1 MVQYKKG
8 ISVREAFDNAPYLS
22 QKLESYFAVY
32 EDLFGRFKGTDCTFM
47 EIGIL
52 HGGSLF
58 MWREFLGPK
67 ARIIGID
74 LNPSAIKWRD
84 HGFEI
89 YVGSQSDSDFWEY
102 LKTVVQDVDV
112 ILDDGGHTNEQ
123 QMCSVIFGSSL
134 VKDGGLLV
142 VEDTHASFWPN
153 FGNPSKYS
161 FSNFAHGVSDD
172 LTKFGREEKV
182 TRLSAVVSQVR
193 FFPSITAFVIDRKVA
208 TEEARAISNL
218 GMVDIAPD
226 MRFHGSNRLFKF
238 LIEVDRALS
247 NARNIGE
254 SRKWLRIFNPLISLR
269 AFAMPRKLLKRLVKL
284 LMVVNL
290 RITNFLSYCKLL
302 REFSKNPSDF

>member
-1 MVQYKKG
+1 
-8 ISVREAFDNAPYLS
+8 
-22 QKLESYFAVY
+22 
-32 EDLFGRFKGTDCTFM
+32 M

-74 LNPSAIKWRD
+74 LNANAIKWRD

-89 YVGSQSDSDFWEY
+89 YIGSQSDPDFWEH
-102 LKTVVQDVDV
+102 LKTVVQDLDV

-142 VEDTHASFWPN
+142 IEDTHASFWAN

-161 FSNFAHGVSDD
+161 FSNFAHRVSDD
-172 LTKFGREEKV
+172 LTKFGRNEKA
-182 TRLSAVVSQVR
+182 TRLSQTVSQVR

-208 TEEARAISNL
+208 SEEARAISNL
-218 GMVDIAPD
+218 GLIDIAPD
-226 MRFHGSNRLFKF
+226 MRFHDSNHLLKSLI
-238 LIEVDRALS
+238 LIERALS
-247 NARNIGE
+247 SGRKIGK
-254 SRKWLRIFNPLISLR
+254 SRKWLRIFNPLLSLR
-269 AFAMPRKLLKRLVKL
+269 AFTVPRKLLLCLAKTFIKI
-284 LMVVNL
+284 NL
-290 RITNFLSYCKLL
+290 RIMNFKGVS
-302 REFSKNPSDF
+302 

>member
-1 MVQYKKG
+1 MDQYKKG
-8 ISVREAFDNAPYLS
+8 SNVREAFENAPYLS
-22 QKLESYFAVY
+22 QKLENYFGVY

-67 ARIIGID
+67 ARIIGVD
-74 LNPSAIKWRD
+74 LNPNAIKWRD

-89 YVGSQSDSDFWEY
+89 YIGSQSDSDFWEY
-102 LKTVVQDVDV
+102 LKTVVQDLDV

-161 FSNFAHGVSDD
+161 FSNFAHEVSDD
-172 LTKFGREEKV
+172 LTKFGRGEKV
-182 TRLSAVVSQVR
+182 TKLSALVSEVR
-193 FFPSITAFVIDRKVA
+193 FFPSITTFVIDRKVA
-208 TEEARAISNL
+208 TEEPRAVSNL
-218 GMVDIAPD
+218 GLVDIAPD
-226 MRFHGSNRLFKF
+226 MRFYGSNRLFKF

-247 NARNIGE
+247 SGRNIGM
-254 SRKWLRIFNPLISLR
+254 SRKWLRILNPFVSSR
-269 AFAMPRKLLKRLVKL
+269 AFAMPRKLTMRLVKS
-284 LMVVNL
+284 MMAVNL
-290 RITNFLSYCKLL
+290 RITNFLSYYKLV
-302 REFSKNPSDF
+302 REYSKDPSGV